1 MTQKNGLKPSDP
13 IGSLRAMRDSTLDAW
28 AKTMIGAVNTETFA
42 RGLGMYLD
50 AYLAAS
56 APLQRALDDYMK
68 TALARL
74 SLPSR
79 DELTTL
85 AGRMTTIEMRL
96 DDMDVKLD
104 QLAQAIRAQAPVIV
118 EMLQEEAAQSARQAG
133 EQADLD
139 ELEARLKTLDGKTDR
154 LLHMLERQAAPP
166 PAPAKPPRGRK
177 KAALEAPAEP
187 PTAEDIK
194 EDRAIEGF

>member
-1 MTQKNGLKPSDP
+1 MTQKNGLKPNDP
-13 IGSLRAMRDSTLDAW
+13 IGSLRAIRDSTLDAW
-28 AKTMIGAVNTETFA
+28 AKTMVGAVNTETFA

-68 TALARL
+68 NALARL

-118 EMLQEEAAQSARQAG
+118 EMLQEEAAQSARQAD

-139 ELEARLKTLDGKTDR
+139 NIEARLKALDGKTDR
-154 LLHMLERQAAPP
+154 LLHMLERQQAP
-166 PAPAKPPRGRK
+166 PAPARAPRGRK
-177 KAALEAPAEP
+177 KAEPAAAEEP
-187 PTAEDIK
+187 PTAEDLK
-194 EDRAIEGF
+194 EDKAIEGF